1 MLKKYILVTLMLIIF
16 LNASS
21 NSLNII
27 LGDYYP
33 DIYINKE
40 GIISGF
46 AVDILKEIEKN
57 SNLTFNITIMN
68 WGEVYEAF
76 LNTNDY
82 DLIGLIIPTKER
94 KEIFNFFD
102 SVISITPF
110 IMTLYDNN
118 KTYNELKNYEIG
130 ILKNSFLIGILEK
143 EGFNNII
150 EYSTNDEIIKDLLDK
165 KIESAAIEDERVVQ
179 RYIILNDLKPNIKYM
194 KIFAPQPL
202 TFASKINIENEA
214 LKEFDRTLKSVL
226 KSSDFEL
233 IQNLWVGIDT
243 SYILERQKQANRLLI
258 FSIVILSGFFITLIF
273 FNIRSRTMVK
283 NIKLTNKELE
293 DSFEKISILSG
304 ENKDLSEKLEKIHS
318 IFYSFIESNDTKS
331 ILNNSLKGLINLL
344 PEAEAGS
351 IGLVSDH
358 TWKIY
363 AAYGFP
369 KDIYNAYLPI
379 EEVIKVGKHV
389 KEINNLNDY
398 NRNIPKETKNIISKI
413 ELSQIKR
420 SLFIDLYN
428 GELFLGNISVNSKKD
443 STFSESSKR
452 IMEIF
457 GRLIE
462 IFINLKFKER
472 EAIDAYNYSLQK
484 LSNVAENFDSETNN
498 HMERICDI
506 SYEIAKNLGLK
517 EETCQEIKRYAYYHD
532 IGKILIPIEILKKPQ
547 ELTPTELL
555 IVKKHTEYGAE
566 IIGDAEIF
574 KVAKNISLYHHER
587 WDGTGYPFGLKGEDI
602 PIEARIVAI
611 ADVYDALRSKRPYKK
626 SFTHEQSMK
635 IITMGDERTSP
646 IHFDPKVLDIFKKII
661 ENFKNRY

>member
-1 MLKKYILVTLMLIIF
+1 MVKKYILVTLMLIMF
-16 LNASS
+16 LNAFS
-21 NSLNII
+21 NILNVIF
-27 LGDYYP
+27 GDYYP
-33 DIYINKE
+33 DIYIDNE

-46 AVDILKEIEKN
+46 AVDILKEVEKN

-68 WGEVYEAF
+68 WDEAYETF
-76 LNTNDY
+76 LNTDDY

-102 SVISITPF
+102 SVISSTPF

-130 ILKNSFLIGILEK
+130 ILKNSFLKGVLEN

-150 EYSTNDEIIKDLLDK
+150 EYSTTDEIIKDLLDK
-165 KIESAAIEDERVVQ
+165 KIESAAIEDERVIQ
-179 RYIILNDLKPNIKYM
+179 RYLILNDLKPNIKYM
-194 KIFAPQPL
+194 KIFDPQPL
-202 TFASKINIENEA
+202 TFASKINSKNEA
-214 LKEFDRTLKSVL
+214 LKEFDRTLKTVL

-233 IQNLWVGIDT
+233 IQNLWMGIDT

-258 FSIVILSGFFITLIF
+258 FSIVILSGFFIALIF

-293 DSFEKISILSG
+293 NSFEKISILSD
-304 ENKDLSEKLEKIHS
+304 ENKELSEKLEKIHS

-331 ILNNSLKGLINLL
+331 ILNNSLEGLINLL

-363 AAYGFP
+363 AAHGFP

-398 NRNIPKETKNIISKI
+398 NQNIPKETENIFSKI
-413 ELSQIKR
+413 ESSQIKS

-428 GELFLGNISVNSKKD
+428 GELFLGNISVNSKKAL
-443 STFSESSKR
+443 TFSESSKK

-462 IFINLKFKER
+462 IFIDLKFKER

-484 LSNVAENFDSETNN
+484 LSNVAENFDSETNI

-506 SYEIAKNLGLK
+506 SYEIAKKLDLK

-532 IGKILIPIEILKKPQ
+532 IGKILIPIEILKKPR
-547 ELTPTELL
+547 ELTPTEFL
-555 IVKKHTEYGAE
+555 IIKKHTEYGAE

-574 KVAKNISLYHHER
+574 KVAKNIALYHHER

-611 ADVYDALRSKRPYKK
+611 ADVYDALRSRRPYKK

-635 IITMGDERTSP
+635 IITVGDERTSP
-646 IHFDPKVLDIFKKII
+646 THFDPKVLDIFKKII
-661 ENFKNRY
+661 ENFKKRY